1 MWSVEHV
8 FPFMHDSM
16 NCGEIGYMKRREDGE
31 LMVCHGCKPLDSML
45 SAELLKDKDNGK
57 GKR

>member
-1 MWSVEHV
+1 
-8 FPFMHDSM
+8 MHDSM

-31 LMVCHGCKPLDSML
+31 LMVCHRCKPLISML
-45 SAELLKDKDNGK
+45 SAELLKGKDNGK